1 MDKYKPPKN
10 PNIHDMSLEELKKF
24 REYLIEKIEVHL
36 PELVGDV
43 DFYIKEKSDEWI

>member
-1 MDKYKPPKN
+1 MNEYKPPKN

-36 PELVGDV
+36 PMLIDDIDV
-43 DFYIKEKSDEWI
+43 YIEGKSR